1 MSNATPLLSP
11 ERDER
16 LYLRDMLQFCER
28 AIAYTQGL
36 SFEAVM
42 ADPMRYDATLRNL
55 ELIGEAATHVP
66 APLRMQAPD
75 IEWRRIVGTRNRVA
89 HAYLGIEA
97 ETVWLIVTEHLPVLR
112 DQLHTLI
119 ARSAG
124 GGSGS
129 GRVDRPD

>member
-1 MSNATPLLSP
+1 MSNATPLPSP

-16 LYLRDMLQFCER
+16 FYLRDMPQYCER

-36 SFEAVM
+36 S
-42 ADPMRYDATLRNL
+42 DL
-55 ELIGEAATHVP
+55 
-66 APLRMQAPD
+66 PL
-75 IEWRRIVGTRNRVA
+75 
-89 HAYLGIEA
+89 
-97 ETVWLIVTEHLPVLR
+97 LR

-119 ARSAG
+119 ARSAR